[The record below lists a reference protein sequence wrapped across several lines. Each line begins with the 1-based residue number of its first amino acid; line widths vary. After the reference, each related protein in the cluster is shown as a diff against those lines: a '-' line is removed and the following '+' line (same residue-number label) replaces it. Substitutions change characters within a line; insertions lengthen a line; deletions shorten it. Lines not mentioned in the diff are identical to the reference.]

1 MSECECAEL
10 IILYFIRFYLPYP
23 PYSLY
28 QGTRDYEPEEMAVR
42 EKVMD
47 AIKSVFRKHGA
58 VTIDTPVFELKEILM
73 GKYGEDSKLIYDLQ
87 DQGGELC
94 ALRYDLTVPF
104 ARFLAMNKQ
113 FRQMKRYQIAKVYRR
128 DQPIMT
134 KGRYREFY
142 QCDFDI
148 AGGNF
153 EPMLPDAEVFKVIH
167 EILTSVDVGKFVIK
181 CNHRAVLDGIFE
193 ISGVPEE
200 RFRATC
206 SAVDKLDKS
215 PWSAVRTEMITE
227 KGIPENVADRIG
239 EFVKLRGGA
248 ELIDELLSRDEI
260 KGNERA
266 SKGLEDLKL
275 LFGFLK
281 LFGIEADVS
290 FDMSL
295 ARGLDYYTGV
305 ILEAVLLGQKAGQ
318 EVGSVAGGGRYDNL
332 VGMFS
337 GSTQIPCVG
346 ASVGIERL
354 FALIKKRAESA
365 GPIKTCPIQ
374 VFVAAAGGDLLEER
388 MRVLQ
393 ELWSNEI
400 PSEITMKRKVK
411 PLDQFNYCEKNS
423 IPIAVV
429 LGPGELERGILK
441 IRRISDRYEVEA
453 PRDNFIPIV
462 KDLLQGGSLTCDEIT
477 KKISN
482 L

>member
-1 MSECECAEL
+1 
-10 IILYFIRFYLPYP
+10 
-23 PYSLY
+23 
-28 QGTRDYEPEEMAVR
+28 MAIR

-47 AIKSVFRKHGA
+47 SIKKVFKKHGA

-113 FRQMKRYQIAKVYRR
+113 FRTMKRYQIAKVYRR

-153 EPMLPDAEVFKVIH
+153 EAMLPDAEVFKVIH
-167 EILTSVDVGKFVIK
+167 EILSAVDVGKFVIK

-193 ISGVPEE
+193 ISGVPESS
-200 RFRATC
+200 FGAIC
-206 SAVDKLDKS
+206 SAVDKLDKQ
-215 PWSAVRTEMITE
+215 PWSAVRTEMINE
-227 KGIPENVADRIG
+227 KGLPEEAANRIG

-248 ELIDELLSRDEI
+248 ELIAELLARDEI
-260 KGNERA
+260 QGNERA
-266 SKGLEDLKL
+266 KRGLEDLKL
-275 LFGFLK
+275 MFGFLK
-281 LFGIEADVS
+281 IFGIEADVS
-290 FDMSL
+290 FDLSL

-354 FALIKKRAESA
+354 FALIEKKAKSE
-365 GPIKTCPIQ
+365 GPIKTCPVQ

-388 MRVLQ
+388 MSVLQ
-393 ELWSNEI
+393 ELWSSEI
-400 PSEITMKRKVK
+400 AAEITMKRKVK

-429 LGPGELERGILK
+429 LGPGELEKGIVK
-441 IRRISDRYEVEA
+441 IRRISDRFEVEA
-453 PRDNFIPIV
+453 PRDNFIKIV
-462 KDLLQGGSLTCDEIT
+462 KELLAGSFGADVATKVSELTI
-477 KKISN
+477 
-482 L
+482 

>member
-1 MSECECAEL
+1 
-10 IILYFIRFYLPYP
+10 
-23 PYSLY
+23 
-28 QGTRDYEPEEMAVR
+28 MAIR
-42 EKVMD
+42 EKVMES
-47 AIKSVFRKHGA
+47 IKKVFKKHGA
-58 VTIDTPVFELKEILM
+58 VTIDTPVFELKDILM

-113 FRQMKRYQIAKVYRR
+113 FRTMKRYQIAKVYRR

-153 EPMLPDAEVFKVIH
+153 EAMLPDAEVFKVIH
-167 EILTSVDVGKFVIK
+167 EILSAVDVGKFVIK

-193 ISGVPEE
+193 ISGVPED
-200 RFRATC
+200 RFRAIC

-215 PWSAVRTEMITE
+215 PWSAVRTEMINE
-227 KGIPENVADRIG
+227 KGLEEAAADRIG
-239 EFVKLRGGA
+239 EFVKMRGGVD
-248 ELIDELLSRDEI
+248 LIADLLSRPEI
-260 KGNERA
+260 QANERA
-266 SKGLEDLKL
+266 KRGLEDLKL
-275 LFGFLK
+275 MFGFLK
-281 LFGIEADVS
+281 IFGIEADVS
-290 FDMSL
+290 FDLSL

-305 ILEAVLLGQKAGQ
+305 ILEAVLLGQKSGQ

-354 FALIKKRAESA
+354 FALIEKKAKAE
-365 GPIKTCPIQ
+365 GPIKTCPVQ
-374 VFVAAAGGDLLEER
+374 VFVAAAGADLLEER
-388 MRVLQ
+388 MTVLQ
-393 ELWSNEI
+393 ELWSAHL
-400 PSEITMKRKVK
+400 PAEITMKRKVK
-411 PLDQFNYCEKNS
+411 PLDQFNYCEKQS

-429 LGPGELERGILK
+429 LGPGELERGIVK
-441 IRRISDRYEVEA
+441 VRRISDRYEVEA
-453 PRDNFIPIV
+453 PRDAFIQVV
-462 KDLLQGGSLTCDEIT
+462 KDLLEMPDISKLTI
-477 KKISN
+477 
-482 L
+482 

>member
-1 MSECECAEL
+1 
-10 IILYFIRFYLPYP
+10 
-23 PYSLY
+23 
-28 QGTRDYEPEEMAVR
+28 MAIR

-47 AIKSVFRKHGA
+47 TIKGVFKKHGA
-58 VTIDTPVFELKEILM
+58 ITIDTPVFELKELLT

-113 FRQMKRYQIAKVYRR
+113 YRTMKRYHIAKVYRR

-153 EPMLPDAEVFKVIH
+153 EAMLPDAEVFKVIH
-167 EILTSVDVGKFVIK
+167 EILSAVDVGKFVIK

-193 ISGVPEE
+193 IAGVTED
-200 RFRATC
+200 RFRAIC
-206 SAVDKLDKS
+206 SAVDKLDKQ
-215 PWSAVRTEMITE
+215 PWSEIRSEMINE
-227 KGIPENVADRIG
+227 KGLAEEAADRIG
-239 EFVKLRGGA
+239 EFVKLRGGS
-248 ELIDELLSRDEI
+248 ELIDELLSRSEI
-260 KGNERA
+260 QANERA
-266 SKGLEDLKL
+266 KKGLEDLKL

-281 LFGIEADVS
+281 LFGITGDVS
-290 FDMSL
+290 FDLSL

-305 ILEAVLLGQKAGQ
+305 ILEAVLLGQKSGQ

-354 FALIKKRAESA
+354 FALIEKKAKA
-365 GPIKTCPIQ
+365 GGPVKTCPVQ

-388 MRVLQ
+388 MSVLQ
-393 ELWSNEI
+393 ELWAANFPAEMS
-400 PSEITMKRKVK
+400 MKRKVK
-411 PLDQFNYCEKNS
+411 PLDQFNYCEKNA
-423 IPIAVV
+423 IPVAVV
-429 LGPGELERGILK
+429 LGPGELEKGILK
-441 IRRISDRYEVEA
+441 VRRISDRYEIEV
-453 PRDNFIPIV
+453 PRANFIPAV
-462 KDLLQGGSLTCDEIT
+462 RQLLDGVSEIT
-477 KKISN
+477 SGISA

>member
-1 MSECECAEL
+1 
-10 IILYFIRFYLPYP
+10 
-23 PYSLY
+23 
-28 QGTRDYEPEEMAVR
+28 MAIR

-47 AIKSVFRKHGA
+47 TIKAVFKKHGA

-113 FRQMKRYQIAKVYRR
+113 FRHMKRYQIAKVYRR

-148 AGGNF
+148 AGGHF
-153 EPMLPDAEVFKVIH
+153 EDMLPDAEVFKVIH
-167 EILTSVDVGKFVIK
+167 EILTCMNIGKFVIK

-193 ISGVPEE
+193 LSGVPED
-200 RFRATC
+200 RFRAIC

-215 PWSAVRTEMITE
+215 PWSVVRTEMISE
-227 KGIPENVADRIG
+227 KGLSESVADRIG
-239 EFVKLRGGA
+239 EFVKLRGGS
-248 ELIDELLSRDEI
+248 ELISELLSRAEI
-260 KGNERA
+260 QENERA
-266 SKGLEDLKL
+266 KRGLEDLKL
-275 LFGFLK
+275 MFGFLK
-281 LFGIEADVS
+281 IFGIEADVS

-305 ILEAVLLGQKAGQ
+305 ILEAVLIGQKSGQ

-337 GSTQIPCVG
+337 GSTPIPCVG

-354 FALIKKRAESA
+354 FALIKKRTEAE

-388 MRVLQ
+388 LAVLQ
-393 ELWSNEI
+393 ELWSAQL
-400 PSEITMKRKVK
+400 PAEITMKRKVK
-411 PLDQFNYCEKNS
+411 PLDQFNYCEKN
-423 IPIAVV
+423 
-429 LGPGELERGILK
+429 
-441 IRRISDRYEVEA
+441 
-453 PRDNFIPIV
+453 F
-462 KDLLQGGSLTCDEIT
+462 
-477 KKISN
+477 
-482 L
+482 

>member
-1 MSECECAEL
+1 MAIRERVIDL
-10 IILYFIRFYLPYP
+10 ITNTF
-23 PYSLY
+23 
-28 QGTRDYEPEEMAVR
+28 
-42 EKVMD
+42 K
-47 AIKSVFRKHGA
+47 KHGA
-58 VTIDTPVFELKEILM
+58 ATIETPVFELKDILM

-94 ALRYDLTVPF
+94 SLRYDLTVPF

-113 FRQMKRYQIAKVYRR
+113 FRHMKRFQIAKVYRR

-153 EPMLPDAEVFKVIH
+153 ESMLPDAEVFKVIH
-167 EILTSVDVGKFVIK
+167 EILTIVDVGPFVIK
-181 CNHRAVLDGIFE
+181 CNHRAVLDGVFE
-193 ISGVPEE
+193 ICGVPVES
-200 RFRATC
+200 FRSIC
-206 SAVDKLDKS
+206 SSVDKLDKL

-227 KGIPENVADRIG
+227 KGLSESVADRIG
-239 EFVKLRGGA
+239 EFVKLRGGE
-248 ELIDELLSRDEI
+248 ELIESLLAREEVLANP
-260 KGNERA
+260 GTLA
-266 SKGLEDLKL
+266 GLKDLQVM
-275 LFGFLK
+275 FGFLRV
-281 LFGIEADVS
+281 FGIAADVS
-290 FDMSL
+290 FDLSL

-354 FALIKKRAESA
+354 FALIEKKSRAA
-365 GPIKTCPIQ
+365 GPIKTCPVQ
-374 VFVAAAGGDLLEER
+374 VFVAAAGADLLEER
-388 MRVLQ
+388 LAVLN
-393 ELWSNEI
+393 ELWAAQLPAEVS
-400 PSEITMKRKVK
+400 MKRKVK

-429 LGPGELERGILK
+429 LGPGELARGIVK
-441 IRRISDRYEVEA
+441 IRRISDRFEIEA
-453 PRDNFIPIV
+453 PRDNFIEAV
-462 KDLLQGGSLTCDEIT
+462 KGLLVSNDSGVEEIT
-477 KKISN
+477 SKVEKI
-482 L
+482 

>member
-1 MSECECAEL
+1 
-10 IILYFIRFYLPYP
+10 
-23 PYSLY
+23 
-28 QGTRDYEPEEMAVR
+28 MAIR

-47 AIKSVFRKHGA
+47 TIKGVFKKHGA
-58 VTIDTPVFELKEILM
+58 ITIDTPVFELKELLT

-113 FRQMKRYQIAKVYRR
+113 YRTMKRYHIAKVYRR

-153 EPMLPDAEVFKVIH
+153 EAMLPDAEVFKVIH
-167 EILTSVDVGKFVIK
+167 EILSAVDVGKFVIK

-193 ISGVPEE
+193 IAGVTED
-200 RFRATC
+200 RFRAIC
-206 SAVDKLDKS
+206 SAVDKLDKQ
-215 PWSAVRTEMITE
+215 PWSEIRSEMINE
-227 KGIPENVADRIG
+227 KGLAEEAADRIG
-239 EFVKLRGGA
+239 EFVKLRGGS
-248 ELIDELLSRDEI
+248 ELIDELLSRSEI
-260 KGNERA
+260 QANERA
-266 SKGLEDLKL
+266 KKGLEDLKL

-281 LFGIEADVS
+281 LFGITGDVS
-290 FDMSL
+290 FDLSL

-305 ILEAVLLGQKAGQ
+305 ILEAVLLGQKSGQ

-354 FALIKKRAESA
+354 FALIEKKAKA
-365 GPIKTCPIQ
+365 GGPVKTCPVQ

-388 MRVLQ
+388 MSVLQ
-393 ELWSNEI
+393 ELWAANLPAEMS
-400 PSEITMKRKVK
+400 MKRKVK
-411 PLDQFNYCEKNS
+411 PLDQFNYCEKNA
-423 IPIAVV
+423 IPVAVV
-429 LGPGELERGILK
+429 LGPGELEKGILK
-441 IRRISDRYEVEA
+441 VRRISDRYEIEV
-453 PRDNFIPIV
+453 PRANFIPAV
-462 KDLLQGGSLTCDEIT
+462 RQLLDGVSEIT
-477 KKISN
+477 SGISA

>member
-1 MSECECAEL
+1 
-10 IILYFIRFYLPYP
+10 
-23 PYSLY
+23 
-28 QGTRDYEPEEMAVR
+28 MAIR

-47 AIKSVFRKHGA
+47 AIKSVFKKHGA
-58 VTIDTPVFELKEILM
+58 VTIDTPVFELKDILS

-113 FRQMKRYQIAKVYRR
+113 YRTMKRYQIAKVYRR

-153 EPMLPDAEVFKVIH
+153 EAMLPDAEVFKVIH
-167 EILTSVDVGKFVIK
+167 EILSAVDVGKFVIK

-193 ISGVPEE
+193 IAGVPESS
-200 RFRATC
+200 FRAIC
-206 SAVDKLDKS
+206 SAVDKLDKQ
-215 PWSAVRTEMITE
+215 PWSQVRAEMINE
-227 KGIPENVADRIG
+227 KGLPEEAADRIG

-248 ELIDELLSRDEI
+248 ELIEELLSRAEI
-260 KGNERA
+260 QANERTL
-266 SKGLEDLKL
+266 KGLEDLKL

-281 LFGIEADVS
+281 IFGIAGDVS

-305 ILEAVLLGQKAGQ
+305 ILEAVLVGQKAGQ

-354 FALIKKRAESA
+354 FALIEKKAKAA
-365 GPIKTCPIQ
+365 GPVKTCPVQ

-388 MRVLQ
+388 LQVLQ
-393 ELWSNEI
+393 ELWSAHL
-400 PSEITMKRKVK
+400 PAEITMKRKVK

-423 IPIAVV
+423 IPVAVI
-429 LGPGELERGILK
+429 LGPGELERGIVK
-441 IRRISDRYEVEA
+441 VRRVSDRYEIEA
-453 PRDNFIPIV
+453 PRDNFIPAV
-462 KDLLQGGSLTCDEIT
+462 RKLLDGGVSEIT
-477 KKISN
+477 AAASE
-482 L
+482 LAV

>member
-1 MSECECAEL
+1 
-10 IILYFIRFYLPYP
+10 
-23 PYSLY
+23 
-28 QGTRDYEPEEMAVR
+28 MAIR

-47 AIKSVFRKHGA
+47 SIKSVFKKHGA

-167 EILTSVDVGKFVIK
+167 EILSAVDIGKFVIK

-200 RFRATC
+200 RFRSIC

-215 PWSAVRTEMITE
+215 PWSVVRTEMITE
-227 KGIPENVADRIG
+227 KGISESVADRIG
-239 EFVKLRGGA
+239 EFVKLRGGS
-248 ELIDELLSRDEI
+248 ELIEELLSRAEI
-260 KGNERA
+260 QGNERA
-266 SKGLEDLKL
+266 KKGLEDLKL

-281 LFGIEADVS
+281 IFGIEADVS

-305 ILEAVLLGQKAGQ
+305 ILEAVLLGQKSGQ

-354 FALIKKRAESA
+354 FALIKKRAEEA
-365 GPIKTCPIQ
+365 GAIKTCPIQ

-388 MRVLQ
+388 MHVLQ
-393 ELWSNEI
+393 ELWSASL

-423 IPIAVV
+423 IPVAVV
-429 LGPGELERGILK
+429 LGPGELERGIVK
-441 IRRISDRYEVEA
+441 VRRISDRYEVEA

-462 KDLLQGGSLTCDEIT
+462 KELLSTEIT
-477 KKISN
+477 EKMSNISI
-482 L
+482 

>member
-1 MSECECAEL
+1 
-10 IILYFIRFYLPYP
+10 
-23 PYSLY
+23 
-28 QGTRDYEPEEMAVR
+28 MAIR
-42 EKVMD
+42 EKVMET
-47 AIKSVFRKHGA
+47 IKSVFKKHGA
-58 VTIDTPVFELKEILM
+58 VTVDTPVFELKEILM

-153 EPMLPDAEVFKVIH
+153 EAMLPDAEVFKVIH
-167 EILTSVDVGKFVIK
+167 EILSSVNVGKFVIK

-200 RFRATC
+200 KFRAIC
-206 SAVDKLDKS
+206 SAVDKLDKQ
-215 PWSAVRTEMITE
+215 PWSAVRTEMINE
-227 KGIPENVADRIG
+227 KGLSEEAADRIG
-239 EFVKLRGGA
+239 EFVKLRGGS
-248 ELIDELLSRDEI
+248 ELIEDLLSRSEI
-260 KGNERA
+260 QENVRA
-266 SKGLEDLKL
+266 KKGLEDLKL

-281 LFGIEADVS
+281 IFGISSDVS

-305 ILEAVLLGQKAGQ
+305 ILEAVLLGQKSGQ

-354 FALIKKRAESA
+354 FALIEKKAKSE
-365 GPIKTCPIQ
+365 GPVKTCPVQ

-388 MRVLQ
+388 MAVLR
-393 ELWSNEI
+393 ELWTAHL

-423 IPIAVV
+423 IPVAVV
-429 LGPGELERGILK
+429 LGPGELERGIVK
-441 IRRISDRYEVEA
+441 VRRISDRYEIEA

-462 KDLLQGGSLTCDEIT
+462 KELLDSSLTELTEKVKNIRT
-477 KKISN
+477 E
-482 L
+482 

>member
-1 MSECECAEL
+1 
-10 IILYFIRFYLPYP
+10 
-23 PYSLY
+23 
-28 QGTRDYEPEEMAVR
+28 MAIR
-42 EKVMD
+42 EKVID
-47 AIKSVFRKHGA
+47 SIRAVFRKHGA

-113 FRQMKRYQIAKVYRR
+113 FRTMKRYQIAKVYRR

-148 AGGNF
+148 AGGHF

-167 EILTSVDVGKFVIK
+167 EILSAVDVGKFVIK

-193 ISGVPEE
+193 VCGVPED
-200 RFRATC
+200 RFRAIC
-206 SAVDKLDKS
+206 SAVDKLDKL
-215 PWSAVRTEMITE
+215 PWDAVRSEMINE
-227 KGIPENVADRIG
+227 KGLEAGVADRIG
-239 EFVKLRGGA
+239 EFVKLRGGL
-248 ELIDELLSRDEI
+248 ELVNELLERPDVRGNDRLSR
-260 KGNERA
+260 
-266 SKGLEDLKL
+266 GLNDLKEM
-275 LFGFLK
+275 FGFLEI
-281 LFGIEADVS
+281 FGIAGDVS
-290 FDMSL
+290 FDLSL

-305 ILEAVLLGQKAGQ
+305 ILEAVLLGQKPGQ

-354 FALIKKRAESA
+354 FALIEKKAREA
-365 GPIKTCPIQ
+365 GPIKTCPVH

-388 MRVLQ
+388 MAVLQ
-393 ELWSNEI
+393 ELWASGI
-400 PSEITMKRKVK
+400 PAEITMKRKVK
-411 PLDQFNYCEKNS
+411 PLDQFSHCEKNS
-423 IPIAVV
+423 IPVAVV

-441 IRRISDRYEVEA
+441 IRRISDRFEIEA
-453 PRDNFIPIV
+453 PRHNFIPQV
-462 KDLLQGGSLTCDEIT
+462 KLLLDDQIQNSSSNITTDVEKLSL
-477 KKISN
+477 
-482 L
+482 

>member
-1 MSECECAEL
+1 
-10 IILYFIRFYLPYP
+10 
-23 PYSLY
+23 
-28 QGTRDYEPEEMAVR
+28 MAIR

-47 AIKSVFRKHGA
+47 TIKGVFKKHGA
-58 VTIDTPVFELKEILM
+58 ITIDTPVFELKELLT

-113 FRQMKRYQIAKVYRR
+113 YRTMKRYHIAKVYRR

-153 EPMLPDAEVFKVIH
+153 EAMLPDAEVFKVIH
-167 EILTSVDVGKFVIK
+167 EILSAVDVGKFVIK

-193 ISGVPEE
+193 IAGVTED
-200 RFRATC
+200 RFRAIC
-206 SAVDKLDKS
+206 SAVDKLDKQ
-215 PWSAVRTEMITE
+215 PWSEIRSEMINE
-227 KGIPENVADRIG
+227 KGLAEEAADRIG
-239 EFVKLRGGA
+239 EFVKLRGGS
-248 ELIDELLSRDEI
+248 ELIDELLSRSEI
-260 KGNERA
+260 QANERA
-266 SKGLEDLKL
+266 KKGLEDLKL
-275 LFGFLK
+275 SFGFLK
-281 LFGIEADVS
+281 LFGITGDVS
-290 FDMSL
+290 FDLSL

-305 ILEAVLLGQKAGQ
+305 ILEAVLLGQKSGQ

-354 FALIKKRAESA
+354 FALIEKKAKA
-365 GPIKTCPIQ
+365 GGPVKTCPVQ

-388 MRVLQ
+388 MSVLQ
-393 ELWSNEI
+393 ELWAANLPAEMS
-400 PSEITMKRKVK
+400 MKRKVK
-411 PLDQFNYCEKNS
+411 PLDQFNYCEKNA
-423 IPIAVV
+423 IPVAVV
-429 LGPGELERGILK
+429 LGPGELEKGILK
-441 IRRISDRYEVEA
+441 VRRISDRYEIEV
-453 PRDNFIPIV
+453 PRGNFIPAV
-462 KDLLQGGSLTCDEIT
+462 RQLLDGVSEIT
-477 KKISN
+477 SGISA